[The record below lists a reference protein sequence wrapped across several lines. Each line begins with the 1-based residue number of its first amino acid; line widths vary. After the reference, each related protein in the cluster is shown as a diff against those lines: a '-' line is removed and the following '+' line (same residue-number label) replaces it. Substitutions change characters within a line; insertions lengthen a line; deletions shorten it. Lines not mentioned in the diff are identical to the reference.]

1 MLKDALQYLLHV
13 DRHIAELIAQF
24 GPQAYGILFLIV
36 FAETGL
42 VVMPFLPGDTL
53 LFAAGLFCRPD
64 QAGALNYGIMFAVF
78 MAAAL
83 CGDNVNYWI
92 GRRLGPSLF
101 KNESSRILKRSH
113 LEKTHHFF
121 EKHGKRTIIL
131 ARFVPIVR
139 TFSPFVA
146 GMGKMPYREFLVFS
160 VIGAL
165 LWVGIF
171 LTGGYFLGRLPVV
184 QDNFGIAMIAMAV
197 LTFLPMAYE
206 VWKAKKK
213 GEI

>member
-1 MLKDALQYLLHV
+1 MLQFLLHI
-13 DRHIAELIAQF
+13 DKHIAELIGAY
-24 GPQAYGILFLIV
+24 GTQAYGILFAIV

-64 QAGALNYGIMFAVF
+64 SVGHLSFPPMFAGFVL
-78 MAAAL
+78 AAL
-83 CGDNVNYWI
+83 CGDNLNYWI
-92 GRRLGPSLF
+92 GRRLGPDLF
-101 KNESSRILKRSH
+101 KRENVRFLKKSH
-113 LEKTHHFF
+113 LEKTQHFF
-121 EKHGKRTIIL
+121 EKHGKRTIVL
-131 ARFVPIVR
+131 ARFVPVVR

-146 GMGKMPYREFLVFS
+146 GMGKMRYREFLLWS
-160 VIGAL
+160 VIGAV

-171 LTGGYFLGRLPVV
+171 LSAGFFLGKLRIV
-184 QDNFGIAMIAMAV
+184 QDNFGLAMIAMAV

-206 VWKAKKK
+206 VWKARQR

>member
-1 MLKDALQYLLHV
+1 MQNALQYLLHI
-13 DRHIAELIAQF
+13 DKHIAELIAQF
-24 GPQAYGILFLIV
+24 GTQAYGILFLIV

-42 VVMPFLPGDTL
+42 IVTPFLPGDTL

-64 QAGALNYGIMFAVF
+64 QAGSLNYGIMFAVF
-78 MAAAL
+78 VLAAL
-83 CGDNVNYWI
+83 CGDNVNYWV
-92 GRRLGPSLF
+92 GRKLGPRLF
-101 KNESSRILKRSH
+101 SNENSKVFKRSN
-113 LEKTHHFF
+113 LEKTQHFF
-121 EKHGKRTIIL
+121 DKHGKKTIIL

-146 GMGKMPYREFLVFS
+146 GMGKMPYREFLLFS

-171 LTGGYFLGRLPVV
+171 LTGGYFLGRLPIV
-184 QDNFGIAMIAMAV
+184 QENFAVAMIVMAV

-206 VWKAKKK
+206 VWKAKQK

>member
-1 MLKDALQYLLHV
+1 MLDYLLHI
-13 DRHIAELIAQF
+13 DRHIAELIGQY
-24 GPQAYGILFLIV
+24 GTLMYGILFATV

-42 VVMPFLPGDTL
+42 VIMPFLPGDTL

-64 QAGALNYGIMFAVF
+64 KAGHLSFPLMFAVF

-92 GRRLGPSLF
+92 GRRLGPRLF
-101 KNESSRILKRSH
+101 RNESSRLLKRSH
-113 LEKTHHFF
+113 LDKTHEFF
-121 EKHGKRTIIL
+121 DRFGKRTVIL

-146 GMGKMPYREFLVFS
+146 GMAKMRYREFLMYS

-171 LTGGYFLGRLPVV
+171 LTAGYFLGQVPAVEK
-184 QDNFGIAMIAMAV
+184 NFTLAMLAMAV
-197 LTFLPMAYE
+197 LTFLPMAFE
-206 VWKAKKK
+206 FMKHRRR
-213 GEI
+213 GTI

>member
-1 MLKDALQYLLHV
+1 MLQYLLHI
-13 DRHIAELIAQF
+13 DKHIAELIGQF

-42 VVMPFLPGDTL
+42 VVTPFLPGDTL

-64 QAGALNYGIMFAVF
+64 AKGALNFPLMYAVF
-78 MAAAL
+78 VAAAL
-83 CGDNVNYWI
+83 CGDNLNYWI
-92 GRRLGPSLF
+92 GRRLGPRLF
-101 KNESSRILKRSH
+101 KNENSRLLKRSH
-113 LEKTHHFF
+113 LEKTQNFF
-121 EKHGKRTIIL
+121 ERHGKRTIIL

-146 GMGKMPYREFLVFS
+146 GMGRMPYREFLIYS
-160 VIGAL
+160 VLGAL
-165 LWVGIF
+165 LWVGLF

-184 QDNFGIAMIAMAV
+184 QDNFAVAMIVMAV

-206 VWKAKKK
+206 VWKARKR